1 MGLPSPGAVTTMC
14 VVPWLGHGLG
24 CVSQVEVCSDGDGR
38 DARRVS
44 GGESIEVSPGVTEDH
59 VAIGHDRAGSRFVWT
74 HDDDGVDAICG
85 ENAGYP
91 PQGGIGRAGDDT

>member
-1 MGLPSPGAVTTMC
+1 MGFSSPAAVTTMC
-14 VVPWLGHGLG
+14 VVPCRDMASDACRRSRSAL
-24 CVSQVEVCSDGDGR
+24 DGDGR

-85 ENAGYP
+85 ENAGHR